1 MLFSANAILPKKK
14 KVPEVENPSKKK
26 KKKECEKLQTNYMPT
41 IAMENL
47 N

>member
-26 KKKECEKLQTNYMPT
+26 KKKRMWKTTDQLHAYYCYGKS
-41 IAMENL
+41 
-47 N
+47 